1 MVYTIASN
9 QVNRI
14 RYLKSVRT
22 LIVGTTGGEFTVSA
36 DGTNAAVTPTNVTIQ
51 KQSSYGTANVDA
63 VTAGNATLFLQKAK
77 RKIRELNI
85 TLTVMVTLLQI

>member
-1 MVYTIASN
+1 MTTGTNADDAMVYTIASN

-63 VTAGNATLFLQKAK
+63 ITAGNATLFLQKAK
-77 RKIRELNI
+77 RKN
-85 TLTVMVTLLQI
+85 